1 MTKLQRAKS
10 IMAGLIMILTSVIMF
25 RYPADSYAFILF
37 FIGTGF
43 LVTGIG
49 RLIYYFTM
57 ARYMVGGKMTLY
69 MGVILVDFAVLTTS
83 LVNVPKVYILVYL
96 AVIHA
101 FSGLIEVL
109 RARETRQTGSGRFK
123 LKFFHGILNI
133 SMALCCLIFINRTN
147 TAIFVYCLGLAYS
160 GLIRVITAFRRSTFV
175 YIQ

>member
-1 MTKLQRAKS
+1 
-10 IMAGLIMILTSVIMF
+10 MAGLLMILTAMIML
-25 RYPADSYAFILF
+25 RYPDDSYVFILF
-37 FIGTGF
+37 FIGTGL

-83 LVNVPKVYILVYL
+83 LVNIPKIYILVYL
-96 AVIHA
+96 ALIHA
-101 FSGLIEVL
+101 FSGLIEIL
-109 RARETRQTGSGRFK
+109 RARETRRTGSEKFK
-123 LKFFHGILNI
+123 LKLFHGILNVA
-133 SMALCCLIFINRTN
+133 MALCCIIFINRTN
-147 TAIFVYCLGLAYS
+147 TAVFVYCLGLAYS